1 LADSVPAFN
10 NRILRSL
17 APDDL
22 AMLRPQL
29 QRVDLPVRSTLF
41 EANAAIE
48 NVYFMESGFA
58 SEVARTHAG
67 ASLEVG
73 IIGREGMVGVPV
85 LLGQRRSPHECYIQI
100 AGDGYVMRADELWSA
115 MTKSWALADVLLAFA
130 YTFLVQVTHSALA
143 NGRFTIEQRLAR
155 WLLMANDRLDGNDI
169 QLTHEFLSMMLG
181 IRRPGVT
188 AALHTL
194 EGLLAIKS
202 IRGHVLVRDRSLL
215 EKIAGD
221 CYGMPESELTEVGLA
236 PNNTAR

>member
-1 LADSVPAFN
+1 
-10 NRILRSL
+10 
-17 APDDL
+17 
-22 AMLRPQL
+22 M
-29 QRVDLPVRSTLF
+29 
-41 EANAAIE
+41 
-48 NVYFMESGFA
+48 
-58 SEVARTHAG
+58 VARTHSG

-202 IRGHVLVRDRSLL
+202 IRGHVIVRDRSLL

-221 CYGMPESELTEVGLA
+221 CYGMPESELTEVGLPQTPRRDSRA
-236 PNNTAR
+236 VDCVA

>member
-1 LADSVPAFN
+1 
-10 NRILRSL
+10 
-17 APDDL
+17 
-22 AMLRPQL
+22 M
-29 QRVDLPVRSTLF
+29 
-41 EANAAIE
+41 
-48 NVYFMESGFA
+48 
-58 SEVARTHAG
+58 VARTHSG

-202 IRGHVLVRDRSLL
+202 IRGHVIVRDRSLL